1 METNLF
7 QHLKTVVLDKLL
19 YGFLF
24 VIFFFVNPG
33 NESHGVLKTKQVP
46 VVDITFA
53 ERRDFYLALGG
64 PLYCLS

>member
-1 METNLF
+1 MAFCLW
-7 QHLKTVVLDKLL
+7 
-19 YGFLF
+19 
-24 VIFFFVNPG
+24 FFFVNPG

>member
-24 VIFFFVNPG
+24 VIFFLVNPG
-33 NESHGVLKTKQVP
+33 NGSHGVLKTKQVP